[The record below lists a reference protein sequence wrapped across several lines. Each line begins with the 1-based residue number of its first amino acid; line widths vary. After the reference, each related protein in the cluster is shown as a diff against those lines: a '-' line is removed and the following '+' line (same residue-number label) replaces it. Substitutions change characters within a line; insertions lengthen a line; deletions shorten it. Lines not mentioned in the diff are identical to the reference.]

1 MADRRADV
9 VIIAGGRIR
18 SPELREAAGV
28 DVRAAID
35 LCGKPLLA
43 WVLEAL
49 KAAQSIGRVC
59 VVGDQGLL
67 APITEPSGA
76 QVIGEGVDE
85 VDNLFRGIEALPG
98 AEWVLLLAS
107 DVPML
112 TAEAVDDFLAHAP
125 DADFVFPICEQS
137 VTLAQYPD
145 REWTF
150 VKTTDGAFTG
160 GCGFLFRPQAVLERR
175 AWVQEVLDS
184 RRNPWKLMRIWGLI
198 FGLKALLHRVSVAE
212 AEARVSKV
220 LGLTGR
226 AYVTQHPDL
235 CYDLDYAPHVAQVRE
250 HMRKR
255 QMGSHLQ
262 ASGPSD

>member
-1 MADRRADV
+1 MPGKQADV

-28 DVRAAID
+28 DVRAVID
-35 LCGKPLLA
+35 LCGKPLLQ

-49 KAAQSIGRVC
+49 KAAHSIGRLC
-59 VVGDQGLL
+59 VAGDVELL
-67 APITEPSGA
+67 KPIAEPHGA
-76 QVIGEGVDE
+76 QAVAEGVDE

-98 AEWVLLLAS
+98 ADWVLMLAS

-112 TAEAVDDFLAHAP
+112 TPEAVDDLLSNAP
-125 DADFVFPICEQS
+125 DTDLVFPICEQS
-137 VTLAQYPD
+137 ITLAQYPD

-175 AWVQEVLDS
+175 AWVQEVFDS

-198 FGLKALLHRVSVAE
+198 FGLKALLHRVSLAE
-212 AEARVSKV
+212 TESHISQV

-226 AYVTQHPDL
+226 AYITQHPEL
-235 CYDLDYAPHVAQVRE
+235 CYDLDYAPHIAQVRE
-250 HMRKR
+250 HMRR
-255 QMGSHLQ
+255 RME
-262 ASGPSD
+262 PSP

>member
-1 MADRRADV
+1 MTAKRADV

-28 DVRAAID
+28 DVRAVID
-35 LCGKPLLA
+35 LCGKPLLQ

-49 KAAQSIGRVC
+49 RAAQSIGRMC
-59 VVGDQGLL
+59 VVGDVELL
-67 APITEPSGA
+67 KPIASPQGA
-76 QVIGEGVDE
+76 QVLAEGVDE

-98 AEWVLLLAS
+98 AEWVLMLAS

-112 TAEAVDDFLAHAP
+112 TADAVDDLVANAP
-125 DADFVFPICEQS
+125 EVDFVFPICERS

-145 REWTF
+145 RKWTF

-175 AWVQEVLDS
+175 AWVQEVFDS

-198 FGLKALLHRVSVAE
+198 FGLKALLGRVSLAE
-212 AEARVSKV
+212 AEAHISQV

-226 AYVTQHPDL
+226 AYITRYPEL

-250 HMRKR
+250 HMRQR
-255 QMGSHLQ
+255 MGS
-262 ASGPSD
+262 GP